1 MATTKDYVVPD
12 FRGFMNLR
20 VEPIKLENAKEGPK
34 MGGLQRGPC
43 YLAYPSKY
51 SWGRLTS
58 SQSSIDKTK
67 FA

>member
-1 MATTKDYVVPD
+1 MVTTKDYVVPD
-12 FRGFMNLR
+12 FRGFTNLR

-51 SWGRLTS
+51 S
-58 SQSSIDKTK
+58 
-67 FA
+67 